1 MISSRLGPFKRFT
14 ALWHL
19 KLFLITYV
27 LSSQSRG
34 HAPGPGVKNK
44 KTESQWGTLSSLG
57 SNVLMFIIKI
67 LLNGLT
73 DWGQILRVVSS
84 LSLECPKENIIRI
97 WLVSSWCMFNRKK
110 ISGNCNP
117 SINKSYI
124 HSNHAQNSVG
134 QIKILLVAY

>member
-1 MISSRLGPFKRFT
+1 MYLISSRLGPFKRFT

-34 HAPGPGVKNK
+34 HAPGRGVKNKK
-44 KTESQWGTLSSLG
+44 KTESQWGTLRSLG

-110 ISGNCNP
+110 YLVTVIHR
-117 SINKSYI
+117 SIRATFIVIMHRIQLVKLRSY
-124 HSNHAQNSVG
+124 
-134 QIKILLVAY
+134 